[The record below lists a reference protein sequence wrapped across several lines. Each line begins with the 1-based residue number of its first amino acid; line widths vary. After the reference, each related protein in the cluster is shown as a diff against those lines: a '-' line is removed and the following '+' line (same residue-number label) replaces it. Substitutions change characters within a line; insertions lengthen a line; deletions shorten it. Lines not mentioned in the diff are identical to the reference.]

1 MKSRRKK
8 PNKGD
13 AQTHDGR
20 PLTRSVEE
28 PDASRRI
35 MVEEVVIVGGARTPF
50 CEWLGG
56 KRGDGQR
63 GGLLADMTAEEL
75 GAVAIRGALE
85 KTGTDASSVDHV
97 VMGHALQT
105 SDQAIFGSRHAG
117 LKAGIPPE
125 VPMLTLNRLCGSGAQ
140 SIISGA
146 QMIMLGEAEVVVSG
160 GMENLSQAPHV
171 LRGMRDT
178 YGLGRPP
185 RQGDELTKDMEDYLF
200 TNLVDSTCD
209 SFMAQTSDELCKRIG
224 VTREEA
230 DAFAALSHQRTEKS
244 VKDGVWAEEI
254 VEVET
259 PNGMVGASDD
269 DHVVLGTTVEALSG
283 LRTHFGPDS
292 LVTAGNASGVV
303 DGAAAV
309 VIKSASRA
317 KSDGNQPLARIVS
330 WGIVGL
336 EPAIMAYGPV
346 PSSRKALEKA
356 GMTVDDIDLW
366 EINEAFAGQAVAC
379 IKDLGIDVEK
389 VNVNGGAVGLGHPLA
404 ATGTRLVLTLALEL
418 KRRGGQY
425 GIATACIGGGQGI
438 ALIIESI

>member
-1 MKSRRKK
+1 
-8 PNKGD
+8 
-13 AQTHDGR
+13 
-20 PLTRSVEE
+20 
-28 PDASRRI
+28 
-35 MVEEVVIVGGARTPF
+35 MVEDVVIVGGARTPF
-50 CEWLGG
+50 CEWSGG
-56 KRGDGQR
+56 KRGDGEP
-63 GGLLADMTAEEL
+63 GGLLADVTAEDL
-75 GAVAIRGALE
+75 GATAIRGALE
-85 KTGTDASSVDHV
+85 KTGTNADAVDHV

-105 SDQAIFGSRHAG
+105 SGQAIFGSRHAG
-117 LKAGIPPE
+117 LKAGIPQE

-140 SIISGA
+140 SIVTAA
-146 QMIMLGEAEVVVSG
+146 QMIMLGEADVVVAG

-171 LRGMRDT
+171 LRGMRST
-178 YGLGRPP
+178 YRLGRPP
-185 RQGDELTKDMEDYLF
+185 QAGTEIDKDMEDLLF
-200 TNLVDSTCD
+200 TNLVDGMCG

-230 DAFAALSHQRTEKS
+230 DAFAAMSHQRTENS
-244 VKDGVWAEEI
+244 IDAGVWAQEI

-259 PNGMVGASDD
+259 GNGMVGAGDE
-269 DHVVLGTTVEALSG
+269 DHVVRDTTAESLSG

-317 KSDGNQPLARIVS
+317 AADGDSPLARIVS

-336 EPAIMAYGPV
+336 EPAIMAHGPV

-356 GMTVDDIDLW
+356 GLSVDDIDRW

-379 IKDLGIDVEK
+379 IKDLGIDVDK
-389 VNVNGGAVGLGHPLA
+389 VNVNGGAVGIGHPLA
-404 ATGTRLVLTLALEL
+404 ATGTRLVLTLSHEL
-418 KRRGGQY
+418 QRSGGKY

-438 ALIIESI
+438 AVLIEAI